1 MSIPHKRAHAEFES
15 NAVKSNI
22 KEQRLLEKNINILN
36 VEEAYAMRILNLDTR
51 DINHYRN
58 KMNERTSKIKS
69 HLTTVDIIKMK
80 ELEAAGKMKGTGNKT
95 APASSA
101 ILAAAEKRL
110 NIKPRAKTALPV
122 RRYDNSRKCSPNIE
136 DSRSDD
142 TNTPSQEDAREYRQ
156 RSLVKQ
162 PSLSNLH
169 QASANDSG
177 DQDNNTWARPSP
189 KPRKRPNTA
198 FVPSSRRVNGDP
210 GHRDSSIPTPVV
222 RSIVIPTAENHD
234 DTVSDIEELPNDQV
248 FVPCEEDEPPSLH
261 EAPVEKPA
269 PAPRPKY
276 RKLPVPPKRH
286 EEPENNHQTHA
297 KSEKTNRQTRCPYK
311 GTPMRVVPSATQ
323 ISMVCND
330 TSQTTVADEQHK
342 KSRPGSGIPVMNG
355 EARQDRIRPQTAKH
369 VSNEDRAMEH
379 YPQTHDNN
387 EEEPRSKYRPKT
399 AKVPQSPSIGYAEI
413 HRNRRVRSPDHCS
426 NANASRS
433 RSSRADQQDTARSP
447 SRQLP
452 ARPDRSPSS
461 TRIPVRPL
469 TAHSYSIQMEHGV
482 PKPVPQRRLSRP
494 RTAKPNVNPVYSS
507 PNSNENTEY
516 STSEN
521 TSNTPTF
528 PPPISPREN
537 LTPRV
542 GPKPVATPLSPR
554 VSQDQPSQSMTHIPR
569 FAPMAPQQRASIVP
583 RTPRVVTVTSSS
595 SKRINA
601 SVVDRLNDFA
611 SVLPYASPGNSGHNQ
626 ANEIPVVLQSKQS
639 ADHSP
644 QETQSGLSNHAD
656 HRSHVANG
664 DQGPIPV
671 SQQSNTY
678 PAGNHDPTLD
688 FNSQQPSHTA
698 PYKQQPTTQSSIPRP
713 GSARPRTPA
722 QSSHRPPPENETISS
737 ASDFRSS
744 LSRTYDTNEP
754 VISAKPPR
762 PMQRPTTAR
771 TRIIAEEPPTAKS
784 SIPRPRTARMLPTT
798 PQHRPQ
804 LEKYPTK
811 HGETIVTQAI
821 VHSPRP
827 PSAPA
832 DGRFKEVDQTEYVT
846 HEATVPAPSK
856 IAVCTKT
863 PKTPKKPPSALKFHF
878 DSHKIATEK
887 HQIEQEVDIP
897 PKVYSSFEEAMA
909 DYLERAAAD
918 NVFNENVLQ
927 GFRRSLIKLE
937 KLKFSKIE
945 DKMTLF
951 LNKMDE
957 YLERSGKVIPDWF
970 KPLRF
975 RKTVEEPVIVTFD
988 PSTYFKNRRKSKYQ
1002 HNKAAFERQNKKDT
1016 DPNVTWN
1023 GIKKC
1028 RYLRI
1033 PNEMI
1038 DHSGMRT
1045 LGTDQIQLM
1054 KTLKGID

>member
-1 MSIPHKRAHAEFES
+1 MSIPQKRTHAEFES

-36 VEEAYAMRILNLDTR
+36 VEEAYAMRILNLDSR

-80 ELEAAGKMKGTGNKT
+80 ELEASGKMKGVGNKT
-95 APASSA
+95 ASASSA

-122 RRYDNSRKCSPNIE
+122 RQYDNNRKYSPNIE

-142 TNTPSQEDAREYRQ
+142 TNTPSQEESREYRPK
-156 RSLVKQ
+156 SLVKQ

-169 QASANDSG
+169 QMSANDSA
-177 DQDNNTWARPSP
+177 DQDNNTTWARPSP

-198 FVPSSRRVNGDP
+198 FVPSSHNVNGSS
-210 GHRDSSIPTPVV
+210 GNRGTSIPSPVV
-222 RSIVIPTAENHD
+222 KSIVIPTAENVD

-248 FVPCEEDEPPSLH
+248 FMPCEE
-261 EAPVEKPA
+261 EKPPTVQEVPIEK

-276 RKLPVPPKRH
+276 RELPVPPKRQERGDRCQAH
-286 EEPENNHQTHA
+286 TKPE
-297 KSEKTNRQTRCPYK
+297 KSNKQTRCPYK

-330 TSQTTVADEQHK
+330 STQSTAVDGQHRT
-342 KSRPGSGIPVMNG
+342 SRPGSGIPVRNG
-355 EARQDRIRPQTAKH
+355 DAKQVKRRPQTAKH

-379 YPQTHDNN
+379 FPQSHNNN
-387 EEEPRSKYRPKT
+387 EVSRDTNRPKT
-399 AKVPQSPSIGYAEI
+399 AKVPPSLGYAEI
-413 HRNRRVRSPDHCS
+413 HRNRRVRSPDHTS
-426 NANASRS
+426 SSRS
-433 RSSRADQQDTARSP
+433 RQSRPDNQDFARSP

-452 ARPDRSPSS
+452 VRPDRSPS
-461 TRIPVRPL
+461 TRIPVRPV
-469 TAHSYSIQMEHGV
+469 TAHSYSVEIEQEA
-482 PKPVPQRRLSRP
+482 PRPVPQRRLSRP
-494 RTAKPNVNPVYSS
+494 RTAKANVNPVYTSAIS
-507 PNSNENTEY
+507 TNVPEYSAPENTL
-516 STSEN
+516 
-521 TSNTPTF
+521 NTPTL
-528 PPPISPREN
+528 PPPISPRDN
-537 LTPRV
+537 MTPRLES
-542 GPKPVATPLSPR
+542 KSLTSALSTR
-554 VSQDQPSQSMTHIPR
+554 QSQDPSSQSMTDVPR
-569 FAPMAPQQRASIVP
+569 HVPIAPQQRASIVP

-601 SVVDRLNDFA
+601 SVVDRLNDFS
-611 SVLPYASPGNSGHNQ
+611 SVLPYASSGNSGHSQ
-626 ANEIPVVLQSKQS
+626 ANEIPMVLQSKHTSSDQPRES
-639 ADHSP
+639 HAVHPSHSSSD
-644 QETQSGLSNHAD
+644 QRT
-656 HRSHVANG
+656 HVANG
-664 DQGPIPV
+664 DQDPLPGN
-671 SQQSNTY
+671 QQSS
-678 PAGNHDPTLD
+678 AHLSKNHEAVVDYHYKQASHTTQYQ
-688 FNSQQPSHTA
+688 QQPN
-698 PYKQQPTTQSSIPRP
+698 TQTSIPRP
-713 GSARPRTPA
+713 GSARPRAAA
-722 QSSHRPPPENETISS
+722 QVSHRSPPEDEAVSS
-737 ASDFRSS
+737 ASDFRRS
-744 LSRTYDTNEP
+744 LSRAYDTNEH

-771 TRIIAEEPPTAKS
+771 TQITTGDPPAART

-804 LEKYPTK
+804 LEKYPTQT
-811 HGETIVTQAI
+811 GTERESVVTQAI
-821 VHSPRP
+821 IHSPRP

-832 DGRFKEVDQTEYVT
+832 ERRIQAPGQTEYVT
-846 HEATVPAPSK
+846 HDASVPAPSR
-856 IAVCTKT
+856 IAVRTKT
-863 PKTPKKPPSALKFHF
+863 PKKPSALKFHF

-887 HQIEQEVDIP
+887 HQKEQEENLP

-927 GFRRSLIKLE
+927 GFRKSLIKLE
-937 KLKFSKIE
+937 KLKFAKIE

-957 YLERSGKVIPDWF
+957 YLERSGKIIPDWF

-975 RKTVEEPVIVTFD
+975 KKTVEEPVIVTFD
-988 PSTYFKNRRKSKYQ
+988 PATYFKNRRKCKYQ

-1016 DPNVTWN
+1016 DPNMTWN